1 VLKIKAKLLLKY
13 EGLTL
18 NTLVL
23 ESDALTIGR
32 ANDNDVILDDAAVSS
47 HHAQFIRIE
56 NEYLEGHYYYEIED
70 LGSTNGTKV
79 NDETVKQHRLQHG
92 DRIQIGIHEFLFDSG
107 EPQKHE
113 TTAIYLPDE

>member
-1 VLKIKAKLLLKY
+1 MIAIQAKLLLKY

-23 ESDALTIGR
+23 DKTKLTIGR

-47 HHAQFIRIE
+47 HHARVVKSE
-56 NEYLEGHYYYEIED
+56 SEYFEGHHDYDLED
-70 LGSTNGTKV
+70 LNSTNGTKV
-79 NDETVKQHRLQHG
+79 NDQAITRHRLQHG
-92 DRIQIGIHEFLFDSG
+92 DLIRVGVHEFLFDSG

-113 TTAIYLPDE
+113 TTAIYIPDD